1 MWFSLEGFRAS
12 RRKQNHLKGLEEGA
26 SGGGKKQKT
35 KKTKSPRVDPPGL
48 RGAGGHSLPPQS
60 GSTHFWRD
68 RVAEAEPDLPG
79 RVG

>member
-26 SGGGKKQKT
+26 SGGGKKNKKQKNQEPT
-35 KKTKSPRVDPPGL
+35 SGPSQAPRG
-48 RGAGGHSLPPQS
+48 RGHSLPPQS

-79 RVG
+79 GVG